1 MNINIENYNFI
12 SERPL
17 TIFYNNMKEINIPI
31 ITKFLQNI
39 IDTNYDKETTII
51 QSSKLFFLFNDFL
64 KDNNFKIEYNAIKF
78 GLEIKNYD
86 GITKKRTTQ
95 GYEIHINIISLKQF
109 LINKYN
115 IDFV

>member
-1 MNINIENYNFI
+1 MTNLINNNNNNILI
-12 SERPL
+12 L
-17 TIFYNNMKEINIPI
+17 
-31 ITKFLQNI
+31 
-39 IDTNYDKETTII
+39 
-51 QSSKLFFLFNDFL
+51 QSSKFFSLFNDFL